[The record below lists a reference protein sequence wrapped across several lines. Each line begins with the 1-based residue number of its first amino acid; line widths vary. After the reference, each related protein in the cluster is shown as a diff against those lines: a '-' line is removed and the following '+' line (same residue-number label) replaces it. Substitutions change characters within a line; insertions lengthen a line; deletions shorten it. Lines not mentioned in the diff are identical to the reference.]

1 MAQNPWS
8 LGANTDY
15 GYSQPAAQ
23 PASPMGSAASGA
35 ELGSLMSGGGMTGG
49 GIGAIAGL
57 LLGIDKAKKDSELA
71 NQQAMLNAR
80 YMGLSPMLTGM
91 ADKSLIN
98 LAPQGGQFTGG
109 LGGALEGYNVGSTWD
124 KIAKQNKDKEAS
136 AAIDKAGKKETTK
149 E

>member
-8 LGANTDY
+8 LGVNTDY
-15 GYSQPAAQ
+15 GYGSAQ
-23 PASPMGSAASGA
+23 PSDPTSSAMSGAQMGSAAGPQGA
-35 ELGSLMSGGGMTGG
+35 

-80 YMGLSPMLTGM
+80 YMGLSPMLTPM

-98 LAPQGGQFTGG
+98 LAPQGGQATAA

-124 KIAKQNKDKEAS
+124 KISKENKEKEKAKKDSESKSKE
-136 AAIDKAGKKETTK
+136 
-149 E
+149 